1 MKLEISIAWFWD
13 TEEEGNVQGGE
24 YWFMELTDAVDTQF
38 FVVFKQG
45 FMGEGGGEGWGGSSI
60 SMLLSLLLVPPSM
73 MVVVEVSIS
82 KEARSVAVIIVVPES
97 ERIELSECRCV
108 FGRLRRKRFVNASEE
123 DITIII
129 RIAMNCI
136 A

>member
-1 MKLEISIAWFWD
+1 
-13 TEEEGNVQGGE
+13 
-24 YWFMELTDAVDTQF
+24 MELTDAVDTQF

-45 FMGEGGGEGWGGSSI
+45 FMGEGGGEGWGESSI

-97 ERIELSECRCV
+97 ERIELRECRCD
-108 FGRLRRKRFVNASEE
+108 GGCRWRRKRFVNASEE